1 MRASRLISLLLLI
14 QSRHRMTA
22 PQLAAELGVSE
33 RTVYRDVRA
42 LCDAGIPIYAEQGG
56 RGGYALVDGYST
68 RLTGLTRAEAEAL
81 FLSGAQTPA
90 AALGLADALA
100 AAQLKVLAALPGE
113 LRDVS
118 DRVGRRYFVDAP
130 RWFRPADPPRH
141 LAELAGAVWSDRVV
155 TAAYDRDRGRPG
167 TTGGRVV
174 RRRIEPYGLVLKD
187 AVWYLAGHVAA
198 ASGGSVRTYRV
209 DRFTEV
215 TATDERFVR
224 DPGFDLAE
232 FWTARAAEF
241 ERTLFT
247 GTATVRLT
255 AEGARALWYAVDR
268 TAAQDALA
276 SAGEPDADGSVTV
289 RLPIESVGIAHRDLL
304 RLGTDAEVLAP
315 PELRELIAR
324 TARMLAKRYG

>member
-14 QSRHRMTA
+14 QSRHRLTA

-42 LCDAGIPIYAEQGG
+42 LSDAGIPIYAEQGG
-56 RGGYALVDGYST
+56 RGGYSLVDGYRT

-90 AALGLADALA
+90 AALGLSDALA

-130 RWFRPADPPRH
+130 RWFRPTEPPRY
-141 LAELAGAVWSDRVV
+141 LSELAGAVWTDRVV
-155 TAAYDRDRGRPG
+155 TATYDKERGRPG
-167 TTGGRVV
+167 AAGRPV

-187 AVWYLAGHVAA
+187 AVWYLAGRV
-198 ASGGSVRTYRV
+198 GESVRTYRV
-209 DRFTEV
+209 DRFAEVAATEE
-215 TATDERFVR
+215 TFER
-224 DPGFDLAE
+224 DAAFDLGE
-232 FWTARAAEF
+232 FWTARAVEF
-241 ERTLFT
+241 ERTLLA

-255 AEGARALWYAVDR
+255 AEGTRALWYAVDR
-268 TAAQDALA
+268 VAAEDALA
-276 SAGEPDADGSVTV
+276 SAGEPDEDGSVVV
-289 RLPIESVGIAHRDLL
+289 RLPIESVQIAHRDLL

-315 PELRELIAR
+315 PELRELVAGTAR
-324 TARMLAKRYG
+324 TLAERYG

>member
-42 LCDAGIPIYAEQGG
+42 LSDAGIPIYAEQGG
-56 RGGYALVDGYST
+56 RGGYSLVDGYST

-90 AALGLADALA
+90 AALGLSDALA

-118 DRVGRRYFVDAP
+118 EAVGRRYFVDAP
-130 RWFRPADPPRH
+130 RWFRPAEPPRH
-141 LAELAGAVWSDRVV
+141 LAALAGAVWADRVV
-155 TAAYDRDRGRPG
+155 TAAYDRGRGRPG
-167 TTGGRVV
+167 STGERAV

-187 AVWYLAGHVAA
+187 AVWYLAGRV
-198 ASGGSVRTYRV
+198 GGSVRTYRV

-215 TATDERFVR
+215 AATDEAFVR
-224 DPGFDLAE
+224 DGGFDLAE

-255 AEGARALWYAVDR
+255 AEGTHALWYAVDR
-268 TAAQDALA
+268 AAAQDALA

-289 RLPIESVGIAHRDLL
+289 TLPYESVEMAHRDLL

-315 PELRELIAR
+315 PELRHLIAG
-324 TARMLAKRYG
+324 TARMLSKRYG